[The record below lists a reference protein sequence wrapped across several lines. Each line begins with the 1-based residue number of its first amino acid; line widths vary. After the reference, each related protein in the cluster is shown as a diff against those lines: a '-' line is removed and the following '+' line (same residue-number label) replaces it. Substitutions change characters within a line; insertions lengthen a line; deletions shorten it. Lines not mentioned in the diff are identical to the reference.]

1 MVAQVPGTREKVLFE
16 AQAPA
21 VSDALPA
28 TAMTFHQYNN
38 LTITHPLVNLTKLNL
53 RDTKVKGDVAG
64 LAPLIHLTVLD
75 LIGTKVKGD
84 VAGLAP
90 LIHLTDLRGGTKVVG
105 NLGKLKALQGR

>member
-38 LTITHPLVNLTKLNL
+38 LTITHPLVNLTKFNGHVEAHVP
-53 RDTKVKGDVAG
+53 RSPRTA
-64 LAPLIHLTVLD
+64 
-75 LIGTKVKGD
+75 
-84 VAGLAP
+84 
-90 LIHLTDLRGGTKVVG
+90 
-105 NLGKLKALQGR
+105 N